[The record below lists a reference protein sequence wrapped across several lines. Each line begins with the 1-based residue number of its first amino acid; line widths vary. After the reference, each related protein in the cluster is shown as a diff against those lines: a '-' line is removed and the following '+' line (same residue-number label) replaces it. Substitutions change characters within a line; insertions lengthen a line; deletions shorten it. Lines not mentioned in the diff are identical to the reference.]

1 MDRVKTTTKNIMVV
15 TPDKDFFNSVRL
27 YLEDSYNIY
36 DRRTLDKIEYTIMLR
51 RIDILL
57 IDVDTMP
64 SGFVAAV
71 WELRKK
77 YPKLVIIVLYTYF
90 AEQQDEKQLAV
101 VSNEMLAKPFDVKLL
116 KKHLDSYL

>member
-1 MDRVKTTTKNIMVV
+1 MVV
-15 TPDKDFFNSVRL
+15 TPDKEFCNSVRL
-27 YLEDSYNIY
+27 YLEDSYTVY
-36 DRRTLDKIEYTIMLR
+36 DRRSLDKIDYTVMLR
-51 RIDILL
+51 RIDMLL

-64 SGFVAAV
+64 EGFVSTV

-77 YPKLVIIVLYTYF
+77 YPGLIIIVLYTYF
-90 AEQQDEKQLAV
+90 AGQQDEKQLAA

>member
-1 MDRVKTTTKNIMVV
+1 MVV
-15 TPDKDFFNSVRL
+15 TPDKDFCNSVRL
-27 YLEDSYNIY
+27 YLEDSYTVY
-36 DRRTLDKIEYTIMLR
+36 DRRTLDKIDYAVMLR
-51 RIDILL
+51 RIDMLL

-64 SGFVAAV
+64 AGFVSAV